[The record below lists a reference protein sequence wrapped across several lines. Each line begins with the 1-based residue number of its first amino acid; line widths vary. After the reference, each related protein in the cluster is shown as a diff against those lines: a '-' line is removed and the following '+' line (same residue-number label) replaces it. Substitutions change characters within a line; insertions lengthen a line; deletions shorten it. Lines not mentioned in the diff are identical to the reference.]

1 MLIRRYMVEKK
12 KTSNCLSWSIFVS
25 RLTIAALFAV
35 SVFGKITGFSGQVEW
50 VGSMYPLAT
59 LLIIGAIVLEL
70 AGIASLVLGYKVKW
84 GAGILIFYTLLA
96 SLMFHIGEGQL
107 MAFLKN
113 LAIIGGLIA
122 VINLPTSGELA
133 IDKK

>member
-1 MLIRRYMVEKK
+1 MVEKK
-12 KTSNCLSWSIFVS
+12 KSSNCLSWSILVS

-59 LLIIGAIVLEL
+59 LLILGAIVLEL
-70 AGIASLVLGYKVKW
+70 AGIVSLVLGYKLKW

-96 SLMFHIGEGQL
+96 SLMFHIGDGQL

-133 IDKK
+133 LDKK